1 MHRSKSLIRCK
12 LDGHVR
18 HVFKKRRDVPGE
30 KSARTSGGGD
40 SATGGDGVGV
50 HAGLHE
56 RMHTRWRGHLDDRRT
71 ESTDATGDERDR
83 RHGHVRPLL
92 EQFLRRA
99 VKRKVRTDGD
109 AGAGGGETPLVRQ
122 RASEVIVPRSAA
134 ADANDFLPR
143 LTAPLDTAPRPTPYL
158 PPLVD
163 AGAPEEMPLS
173 VACMRTLTVSSGWIV
188 LWLAARAK
196 PPAMMSLTGT
206 NLAKSF
212 ITPDAGAAAA
222 IDTST
227 YSSP

>member
-1 MHRSKSLIRCK
+1 MAMPAP
-12 LDGHVR
+12 VAAPR
-18 HVFKKRRDVPGE
+18 H
-30 KSARTSGGGD
+30 
-40 SATGGDGVGV
+40 
-50 HAGLHE
+50 
-56 RMHTRWRGHLDDRRT
+56 
-71 ESTDATGDERDR
+71 
-83 RHGHVRPLL
+83 PLYNNP
-92 EQFLRRA
+92 
-99 VKRKVRTDGD
+99 T
-109 AGAGGGETPLVRQ
+109 
-122 RASEVIVPRSAA
+122 SEVIFAAPALA